1 MRFCFISLLTE
12 IKDGYIFN
20 SKRKPKTMQ
29 LSQTSQK
36 FILHWGEMGT
46 RWGVNRTV
54 AQIHALLYLTGKPL
68 PADEIADTLSV
79 ARSNVSNSIS
89 ELKAWNLVKLV
100 HVMGDRRD
108 HFEASTDIWE
118 LSRTVVRERKE
129 REIMPTID
137 MLRELLNHPEI
148 MLDGVERAN
157 RVREMLTMLET
168 MTVWS
173 DEMLRLD
180 TETLTKV
187 LKLGAKIQ
195 KLIRGDLT
203 SSSAS
208 AKPSSSA
215 GNSKTSNQAAD
226 DMQAMG
232 SVIGP

>member
-1 MRFCFISLLTE
+1 LTE
-12 IKDGYIFN
+12 IKDK
-20 SKRKPKTMQ
+20 SKVASGIQNDPTRAME

-68 PADEIADTLSV
+68 PADEIADTLGV
-79 ARSNVSNSIS
+79 ARSNVSNSIR
-89 ELKAWNLVKLV
+89 ELQAWNLAKMV

-129 REIMPTID
+129 REILPTIE

-148 MLDGVERAN
+148 MLDGLERA
-157 RVREMLTMLET
+157 RRMREMLTMLET
-168 MTVWS
+168 MMVWS

-195 KLIRGDLT
+195 KLIRGD
-203 SSSAS
+203 AS
-208 AKPSSSA
+208 GAVGGAAAKKLAKIEPSL
-215 GNSKTSNQAAD
+215 KL
-226 DMQAMG
+226 
-232 SVIGP
+232 

>member
-1 MRFCFISLLTE
+1 
-12 IKDGYIFN
+12 
-20 SKRKPKTMQ
+20 MQ
-29 LSQTSQK
+29 LSETSQK

-54 AQIHALLYLTGKPL
+54 AQIHALLYLAGKPL
-68 PADEIADTLSV
+68 PADEIADTLNV
-79 ARSNVSNSIS
+79 ARSNVSNSIR
-89 ELKAWNLVKLV
+89 ELQAWNLTKLV

-108 HFEASTDIWE
+108 HFESSTDIWE
-118 LSRTVVRERKE
+118 LSRTIVRERQE
-129 REIMPTID
+129 RELMPTIT

-157 RVREMLTMLET
+157 RMREMLTMLET
-168 MTVWS
+168 MTAWS

-195 KLIRGDLT
+195 KLIRGDAT
-203 SSSAS
+203 AP
-208 AKPSSSA
+208 AKRTPDNA
-215 GNSKTSNQAAD
+215 PNEL
-226 DMQAMG
+226 QAMG